1 MKVYALIG
9 SSGTG
14 KSHRSA
20 LVAYKE
26 GIDYIIDDGLLI
38 RGSQI
43 LAGRSAK
50 RENTRMGAA
59 KRAVF
64 TDSQH
69 AGQVRDKIKEVQPE
83 SILLLGISQ
92 RMAEYICK
100 RLDIPAPQRFIRIED
115 IASPEEI
122 AKALDVREKEN
133 RHVIPLPTF
142 ALEKDFPGYLL
153 DPLKAFFLGKSKP
166 SPAHAMEHS
175 IVRPLYS
182 SLGNYYL
189 SENAIEQIAVYVAGQ
204 MEGIVKA
211 KKTAIISSK
220 NGMIIN
226 IDLTLKYGV
235 YNFPQ
240 LLGNAQKKIKER
252 LEQLTGCQISQINV
266 VARRVVLNRENKD
279 VKQKYIELKPGKNGI
294 SGKALHTLQSRHEQ

>member
-20 LVAYKE
+20 LVAYRE

-38 RGSQI
+38 RGNQV

-64 TDSQH
+64 IDPEH
-69 AGQVRDKIKEVQPE
+69 AGQVKDKIKEVQPD
-83 SILLLGISQ
+83 SILLLGISR
-92 RMAEYICK
+92 RMVEYICRK
-100 RLDIPAPQRFIRIED
+100 LDIPAPIKFIMIED
-115 IASPEEI
+115 IATPEEI
-122 AKALDVREKEN
+122 AKAMDVRVKEN

-166 SPAHAMEHS
+166 FPDHVIEHS

-182 SLGNYYL
+182 TLGNYFL
-189 SENAIEQIAVYVAGQ
+189 SENAIEQIAVYVAEQ
-204 MEGIVKA
+204 MAGIVKA

-226 IDLTLKYGV
+226 LDVILKYGV
-235 YNFPQ
+235 NNFPQ
-240 LLGNAQKKIKER
+240 LLENTQKKIKER

-279 VKQKYIELKPGKNGI
+279 VKQRYIELNPNKDGTSVKP
-294 SGKALHTLQSRHEQ
+294 LHRLQDKHDH